1 MVVITVGMMCL
12 FVARMDGVRVRQV
25 AAFRCGEVRFEP
37 RQHFRQAS
45 RIF

>member
-1 MVVITVGMMCL
+1 MVVIAVGMVCV
-12 FVARMDGVRVRQV
+12 FVARTGGVRVSQV
-25 AAFRCGEVRFEP
+25 PTFRCGEVRFEP